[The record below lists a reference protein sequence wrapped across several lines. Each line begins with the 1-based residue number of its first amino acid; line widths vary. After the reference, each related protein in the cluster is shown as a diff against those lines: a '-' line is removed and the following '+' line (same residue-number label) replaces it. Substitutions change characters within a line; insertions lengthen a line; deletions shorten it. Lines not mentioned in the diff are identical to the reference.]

1 MLTVAIPK
9 RNKLQNIIV
18 LTPKDGNSQ
27 RREEDCK
34 INRLQD
40 VVAVDKLSTRR
51 WEGKNG
57 RREKRGKCRKYL
69 TTAGLFY
76 ITCLSELS

>member
-1 MLTVAIPK
+1 MWDNLWIDC
-9 RNKLQNIIV
+9 Q
-18 LTPKDGNSQ
+18 
-27 RREEDCK
+27 EDCK

-57 RREKRGKCRKYL
+57 RREKRGKCQDKRMSK
-69 TTAGLFY
+69 
-76 ITCLSELS
+76 